1 MAEKQ
6 LHAYLWSWAGE
17 NEPQCSKICSL
28 IKLFSV
34 LGQMNRDPR
43 WWKGWRIPCR
53 DGWEW
58 KSPCKSPNP
67 SHQPYGLCCKEII
80 PLLHCWLCGPVTGN
94 LIPWGRKCRIHL
106 MKTSRHVCSPFCQEQ
121 AGWESRAQGSDP
133 RTFTCSLWHSGQC
146 SSPWPCVSWSM
157 YHGEWHGWLPA

>member
-1 MAEKQ
+1 MPACEAGLGKMSHSAARSVHSQ
-6 LHAYLWSWAGE
+6 NCSVSW
-17 NEPQCSKICSL
+17 
-28 IKLFSV
+28 V
-34 LGQMNRDPR
+34 R
-43 WWKGWRIPCR
+43 WTGTLDDERVEEFPAVMGGSGR
-53 DGWEW
+53 AHV
-58 KSPCKSPNP
+58 
-67 SHQPYGLCCKEII
+67 SHQIPPTNHTGSCCKEII

-121 AGWESRAQGSDP
+121 AGWESRAQSSDP